1 MALQIEWT
9 PNALQDYEL
18 VVNYLLKEWA
28 TNVANDFISG
38 LEERVYN
45 LSLFPNI
52 GIASSKEP
60 SIRSILIT
68 KHNKL
73 FYQVHSTKIVILNIF
88 DTRKDPQK
96 NKYR

>member
-9 PNALQDYEL
+9 PNALQDYEQI
-18 VVNYLLKEWA
+18 VNYLLKEWSMKIA
-28 TNVANDFISG
+28 IDFVNH

-45 LSLFPNI
+45 LILFPNL
-52 GIASSKEP
+52 GIASTKEP

-68 KHNKL
+68 KHNRL
-73 FYQVHSTKIVILNIF
+73 FYQLHSTKIVILDIF
-88 DTRKDPQK
+88 DTRQDPRR